1 MILATIFKLCTIE
14 KIHGY
19 GNLGDCF
26 LRRFILLVLN
36 YRVQSVLATIVGLFI
51 HMTAFVDSGSN
62 SFLDTSHSLIQQLPE
77 YDGGLEAAEVVPVSF
92 FAHSR

>member
-19 GNLGDCF
+19 GILGDCF
-26 LRRFILLVLN
+26 LRRFILVLN

-77 YDGGLEAAEVVPVSF
+77 YDGGLGAAEVVPVSI
-92 FAHSR
+92 FAHSG